1 MILWGKWSINNKR
14 WKQDLAAWSLLYRT
28 EIVLTG
34 AGFIVGLIVGLI
46 I

>member
-1 MILWGKWSINNKR
+1 MIIWGKWSINNKK

-28 EIVLTG
+28 EIVLTVT
-34 AGFIVGLIVGLI
+34 GFIVGLIVGLI

>member
-1 MILWGKWSINNKR
+1 MILFGKWSINNKK

-28 EIVLTG
+28 EIVLTA